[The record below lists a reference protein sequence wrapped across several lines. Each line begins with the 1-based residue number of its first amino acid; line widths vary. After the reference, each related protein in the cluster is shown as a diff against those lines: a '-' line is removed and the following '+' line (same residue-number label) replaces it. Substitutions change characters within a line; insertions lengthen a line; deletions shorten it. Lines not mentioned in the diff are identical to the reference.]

1 MRMLKVAAMLIACT
15 EGARLEISSKSD
27 DIDDKESKL
36 SQSVATAFQMEPPK
50 LMNQGSLP
58 EASKNGACPKPGK

>member
-15 EGARLEISSKSD
+15 EGTKLETHSRTD
-27 DIDDKESKL
+27 DIDDRESKL

-50 LMNQGSLP
+50 LMNSGDLP
-58 EASKNGACPKPGK
+58 QASKNGACPKPGQ